1 MKKLVLGF
9 AIAVSLMVGIAGSAG
24 ATGPDDKACSAA
36 GGAPPFASTLVPL
49 LCEVS
54 VDHRA

>member
-24 ATGPDDKACSAA
+24 ALGPDGHACANALELPAGAQAPFVGGFCSASN
-36 GGAPPFASTLVPL
+36 P
-49 LCEVS
+49 
-54 VDHRA
+54 

>member
-24 ATGPDDKACSAA
+24 ATGPDNSGCSNAQDT
-36 GGAPPFASTLVPL
+36 GATVVTNLG
-49 LCEVS
+49 CE
-54 VDHRA
+54 DHRA